1 MTCHH
6 VEPGAEGPDGL
17 PPIGTAWR
25 DVSARYKGQK
35 DAAAKLT
42 HTVMAGANPCE
53 SHWKGKVSGLAMP
66 PNAVAIKAA
75 DAKRLVKWI
84 LSLDAAR
91 KSDFS
96 RPAAQTTA
104 RVVGSLVQNRQGN
117 WLCMRLRQS
126 GRERGRSPMLT
137 RLRVK
142 GFKNLREVDLSF
154 GPFTCIAGRNGVGK
168 SNVFDAITLLSDLAS
183 LPLVKAATRVRGAE
197 DQIAGIEALFARTA
211 GADSQR
217 MEFIAEMVV
226 SGEVTDDYDRTAT
239 PQATYLQYALELR
252 YDPARAAVG
261 KEPLYIER
269 ESLIAK
275 PSSKAAGE
283 LRFQTS
289 KVWLKQHL
297 HGPGNRK
304 GAFIETVPTDHGE
317 PSIQLHGEGK
327 GGRPAPV
334 PARQAPQTVLSGV
347 NTSSYPTTLAAKR
360 EMQSWRLLQLEP
372 TALRMADQFRDEAHV
387 SATGRHLPNAV
398 LRCGSGDEVT
408 QRLSELIPGM
418 RAVQVDSDKTRS
430 MNTLKVTMKDHQS
443 YAASALSDGTLRFLA
458 LAVLASDARLVGL
471 TCLEEP
477 ENGIHPLRIP
487 QMLSLVRSL
496 ADLGSVDDAAEVNT
510 IRQVIINTHSPLVVA
525 ELRDDELLMAETLG
539 SGGARGGGGGGE
551 WVNFRPLPG
560 TWRAEGLPETR
571 RVSRGELAGYLG
583 AQALAGK
590 RERSPSA
597 HTVAQRLA
605 DWLQADLFA
614 AH

>member
-1 MTCHH
+1 
-6 VEPGAEGPDGL
+6 
-17 PPIGTAWR
+17 
-25 DVSARYKGQK
+25 
-35 DAAAKLT
+35 
-42 HTVMAGANPCE
+42 
-53 SHWKGKVSGLAMP
+53 
-66 PNAVAIKAA
+66 
-75 DAKRLVKWI
+75 
-84 LSLDAAR
+84 
-91 KSDFS
+91 
-96 RPAAQTTA
+96 
-104 RVVGSLVQNRQGN
+104 
-117 WLCMRLRQS
+117 
-126 GRERGRSPMLT
+126 MLT

-154 GPFTCIAGRNGVGK
+154 GTFTCIAGRNGVGK

-197 DQIAGIEALFARTA
+197 DQIAGIEALFARHS
-211 GADSQR
+211 GADGQR
-217 MEFIAEMVV
+217 IEFIAEMVV
-226 SGEVTDDYDRTAT
+226 AGEVTDDYNRTAV
-239 PQATYLQYALELR
+239 PQATFLQYTLELR

-269 ESLIAK
+269 ESLLAK
-275 PSSKAAGE
+275 PSSKAAGD

-289 KVWLKQHL
+289 KTWLKRYL
-297 HGPGNRK
+297 HGPGKRK

-347 NTSSYPTTLAAKR
+347 NTSSYPTTLAARR

-372 TALRMADQFRDEAHV
+372 TALRLADKFRDEAQV
-387 SATGRHLPNAV
+387 SATGRHLANAV

-408 QRLSELIPGM
+408 QRLSELIPGI
-418 RAVQVDSDKTRS
+418 RAVQVDRDTARQV
-430 MNTLKVTMKDHQS
+430 NTLQVTMKDHQS

-458 LAVLASDARLVGL
+458 LAVLASDTRLVGL

-496 ADLGSVDDAAEVNT
+496 ADAEPADGDDDGDAESDT

-539 SGGARGGGGGGE
+539 SGRAGLGMAGGGGE
-551 WVNFRPLPG
+551 SINFRPLPG
-560 TWRAEGLPETR
+560 TWRAQGLPETR
-571 RVSRGELAGYLG
+571 LASRGDLDGYLG
-583 AQALAGK
+583 AQRLAG
-590 RERSPSA
+590 RRSKPNGV
-597 HTVAQRLA
+597 HTVADRLVE
-605 DWLQADLFA
+605 WPQPDLFA
-614 AH
+614 VK

>member
-1 MTCHH
+1 
-6 VEPGAEGPDGL
+6 
-17 PPIGTAWR
+17 
-25 DVSARYKGQK
+25 
-35 DAAAKLT
+35 
-42 HTVMAGANPCE
+42 
-53 SHWKGKVSGLAMP
+53 
-66 PNAVAIKAA
+66 
-75 DAKRLVKWI
+75 
-84 LSLDAAR
+84 
-91 KSDFS
+91 
-96 RPAAQTTA
+96 
-104 RVVGSLVQNRQGN
+104 
-117 WLCMRLRQS
+117 
-126 GRERGRSPMLT
+126 MLT

-197 DQIAGIEALFARTA
+197 DRIAGIEALFARTA
-211 GADSQR
+211 GADNQR

-226 SGEVTDDYDRTAT
+226 SGEVTDDYDRKAT
-239 PQATYLQYALELR
+239 PQATFLQYALELR

-297 HGPGNRK
+297 HGPGKRK

-347 NTSSYPTTLAAKR
+347 NASSYPTTLAAKR

-372 TALRMADQFRDEAHV
+372 TALRMADEFRGEAQV

-418 RAVQVDSDKTRS
+418 RAVQVDSDKTRQV
-430 MNTLKVTMKDHQS
+430 NTLKVTMKDQQS

-496 ADLGSVDDAAEVNT
+496 ADPEPVDDDEVVEANT

-539 SGGARGGGGGGE
+539 SGGARGGGGGE

-560 TWRAEGLPETR
+560 TWRAAGLPETR
-571 RVSRGELAGYLG
+571 LVSQGELAGYLG
-583 AQALAGK
+583 AQAQAGK
-590 RERSPSA
+590 RGNSRRV
-597 HTVAQRLA
+597 HTVAERLA
-605 DWLQADLFA
+605 DWPQADFFA
-614 AH
+614 TP